1 MTTSDYNLPIEQGCK
16 DPSFERR
23 KIRSAL
29 PAFIFDENPNFV
41 NFLKAYF
48 AYLDQDGKALNKIK
62 DLQDARDPVMS
73 AFKSSL
79 IKEFGENFPNVTA
92 IDNDTLLKILKM
104 FYVSKGSEESIT
116 AYFRLFLNDQAAR
129 VVYPKDNMLRC
140 DDGEWDNSNSV
151 YTSFRGH
158 LDEAFMVLQDD
169 DYYQIYSYVIR
180 SGQSFN
186 DWGVVFKEAVHPAG
200 WKVFGEVEL
209 VEIARFRTGLLS
221 PLLVPGSQEAAD
233 PARIL
238 TSAAAHDEDAVQ
250 QQLYKIM
257 YPLAVF
263 GHDSLDLMYNVLG
276 SQGLSVS
283 DLAAFTIAELTTDA
297 VDTTIRRGATITI
310 S

>member
-1 MTTSDYNLPIEQGCK
+1 MTTSDYNLPIEQVCE
-16 DPSFERR
+16 DASFERR
-23 KIRSAL
+23 KIRSVL
-29 PAFIFDENPNFV
+29 PSYIFDEHPNFV

-48 AYLDQDGKALNKIK
+48 DYLDQDTKVLNKIK
-62 DLQDARDPVMS
+62 DLRNARDPVMS
-73 AFKSSL
+73 SFKSSL

-92 IDNDTLLKILKM
+92 IDNDVLLKILKM
-104 FYVSKGSEESIT
+104 FYISKGNEDSVK
-116 AYFRLFLNDQAAR
+116 AFFRLFLNDQAAR

-140 DDGEWDNSNSV
+140 DDGEWDNTNQL

-186 DWGVVFKEAVHPAG
+186 DWGDTFKEAVHPVG

-209 VEIARFRTGLLS
+209 QGFAQFRIGLLS
-221 PLLVPGSQEAAD
+221 PLLIPGSQDAEE
-233 PARIL
+233 PALNI
-238 TSAAAHDEDAVQ
+238 TSSAAHDEQAIQ

-257 YPLAVF
+257 YPLATF
-263 GHDSLDLMYNVLG
+263 GYDSLDLMYNVLG
-276 SQGLSVS
+276 SQGLTVS
-283 DLAAFTIAELTTDA
+283 DLSGFTIEQLTTTA
-297 VDTTIRRGATITI
+297 VDTTIRRGATVTI